1 MSPNAQRRTLFL
13 SALFAASAGIATL
26 VYSQSVLPGQTKSA
40 AIIRQTF
47 TSSVR
52 DAAKSTVRIK
62 IKDAGES
69 KAAALGT
76 ILSPDGWI
84 LTKGTEILGHSKVL
98 VVLPA
103 KTGGT
108 RDMEAKVTGYYQPY
122 DLAMLKVDAT
132 DLVPV
137 KFADTSEP
145 SKAKTGDAPAPAF
158 RRGRGT
164 AFPTGPIPQVQNA
177 PKPPEGA
184 IPVTVGEFVITPDAV
199 GSFGKD
205 LDPKAYGVLSVPR
218 RAIPDS
224 YGVMGVQLADDADV
238 GGVSIMEV
246 YPKSGAEKA
255 GIEPKDLITAIDGRA
270 VANRVELQTILR
282 GKRPADKVVVSIT
295 RGTQKLSMTVQL
307 GDTILATAE
316 DVEMDIL
323 SGQTNLRAGGFPQA
337 FQHDTILSP
346 LDMGGPLV
354 DLEGH
359 VIGVNIA
366 RAGRTETYAI
376 PADLLIPRIVQA
388 MKDGDFPV
396 PKQP

>member
-1 MSPNAQRRTLFL
+1 MPQIVYRRTLVV
-13 SALFAASAGIATL
+13 AAIFAACAGVATI
-26 VYSQSVLPGQTKSA
+26 VNSQAVLPGQTKSA
-40 AIIRQTF
+40 AVIRQTF
-47 TSSVR
+47 TSSVH
-52 DAAKSTVRIK
+52 DAAQSTVRIK
-62 IKDAGES
+62 VKDAGES

-76 ILSPDGWI
+76 ILSNDGWI
-84 LTKGTEILGHSKVL
+84 LTKGTEILGHTKVL
-98 VVLPA
+98 VILPG

-108 RDMEAKVTGYYQPY
+108 RDVEAKITGYYQPY
-122 DLAMLKVDAT
+122 DLAMLKVDASGLT
-132 DLVPV
+132 PV

-145 SKAKTGDAPAPAF
+145 SKATNATPAF
-158 RRGRGT
+158 RPRGRGLT
-164 AFPTGPIPQVQNA
+164 FPTGPIPQVPVVA
-177 PKPPEGA
+177 KPPEGA

-199 GSFGKD
+199 GSFGKE

-218 RAIPDS
+218 RAIADS
-224 YGVMGVQLADDADV
+224 YGVMGVQLSDTQAE
-238 GGVSIMEV
+238 GGVAITEV
-246 YPKSGAEKA
+246 FPKSGAEKA
-255 GIEPKDLITAIDGRA
+255 GIEAKDLITAIDGRA
-270 VANRVELQTILR
+270 VTNRTELQNILR

-295 RGTQKLSMTVQL
+295 RGTQKLSLTVQL

-323 SGQTNLRAGGFPQA
+323 SGQTNLRAGGFPAA
-337 FQHDTILSP
+337 FQHDTVMSP

-359 VIGVNIA
+359 VIGINIA

-376 PADLLIPRIVQA
+376 PADLLIPRIMQA